1 MSDWFERHALKLI
14 PLSPIHVGTGEP
26 LDWTQSVID
35 ANGKRILLF
44 DGARLPPA
52 LQKKVD
58 AYSQKILVH
67 NVDVVKFIREFQAEM
82 RKSIPDIAR
91 AGGEQIAVLPALSGA
106 LNEKTGSGR
115 VNNENRR
122 TAIQSLQIARCMT
135 EPRSGRAYVPG
146 SSVKGAMRTAWADE
160 KDPGIASRARFHEDP
175 FSRVM
180 LEDFQLETTSATV
193 VVSGRCAK
201 RSDPTRGRPELSV
214 QVEVIRPGTDT
225 ILEGGIRF
233 RRGDPVA
240 GVVEPL
246 ELFKLTHAFHLAHWN
261 AQRSQL
267 EPHVAKWWWDAMQA
281 LVDDLAAGRHP
292 TVALVRLGRYGTAES
307 KTTRRRSIK
316 VRISRTN
323 SENRPAGTTFW
334 LADDSGNGGAV
345 PFGWALLAAADIES
359 PCLVALREG
368 FEKNAPWS
376 SVNGVK
382 YAVEGASGSQLAE
395 VQGASS
401 RSHPFIEDLET
412 RLAEKKL
419 TVDWL
424 KAQARDAAKL
434 ESPEDRQLVKKWISD
449 HLVSSKSVVP
459 SYRRAEFTSLLQAIN

>member
-1 MSDWFERHALKLI
+1 MSEWFARQSLKLI

-35 ANGKRILLF
+35 ASGQRILLF
-44 DGARLPPA
+44 DGARLSAA

-58 AYSQKILVH
+58 AYSQKVLVQ

-82 RKSIPDIAR
+82 RKNIPDIAR

-106 LNEKTGSGR
+106 LNEKTGNGR
-115 VNNENRR
+115 VGNENRR

-135 EPRSGRAYVPG
+135 EPRSGRAYIPG
-146 SSVKGAMRTAWADE
+146 SSVKGAMRTAWADV
-160 KDPGIASRARFHEDP
+160 KDPQIASRARFHEDP

-180 LEDFQLETTSATV
+180 LEDFRLETTSATV

-201 RSDPTRGRPELSV
+201 RTDPTRGKPELSV

-240 GVVEPL
+240 GIVDPL
-246 ELFKLTHAFHLAHWN
+246 ELLKLTHAFHLAHWN
-261 AQRSQL
+261 AQCDQL
-267 EPHVAKWWWDAMQA
+267 ARHVATWWKDAMEG
-281 LVDDLAAGRHP
+281 LVSALAAERHP
-292 TVALVRLGRYGTAES
+292 AVALVRIGRYGTAES
-307 KTTRRRSIK
+307 KTTRKRSIK

-323 SENRPAGTTFW
+323 SENRPTGTTFW
-334 LADDSGNGGAV
+334 LADDSGKGGAV
-345 PFGWALLAAADIES
+345 PFGWALLAAADIEN
-359 PCLVALREG
+359 PYLLKLREG

-376 SVNGVK
+376 SVNGVRSG
-382 YAVEGASGSQLAE
+382 VGGASGSQLAE
-395 VQGASS
+395 AQGASS
-401 RSHPFIEDLET
+401 GLHPFIEDLET
-412 RLAEKKL
+412 RLAEKRL

-434 ESPEDRQLVKKWISD
+434 EKTEDRELLKKWISD
-449 HLVSSKSVVP
+449 HLLSPKSVVP
-459 SYRRAEFTSLLQAIN
+459 SYRRAEFTSLLQAIK